1 MDVMK
6 LDELKKLDKESLQ
19 GKLNDTTLMITNILN
34 KKAMGSLDKPHELK
48 VLKKT
53 RARIKTL
60 LAYK

>member
-1 MDVMK
+1 MK
-6 LDELKKLDKESLQ
+6 FDELKKLDKESLQ

-48 VLKKT
+48 VLRKT